1 MATPNVVNVS
11 TITGITTFLNLTTT
25 DTTVLLSNA
34 ASSNKVFKVNS
45 IIVGNIDGTNT
56 ANITIKIHDAAA
68 GAGTSVALANT
79 IDVIADS
86 SLVALDKTSSIY
98 LEENKSITATASAAD
113 DLSVICSYEEISD
126 WYGE

>member
-1 MATPNVVNVS
+1 MAAPNIV
-11 TITGITTFLNLTTT
+11 GITTIVGVTTFVNLSSTNATTI
-25 DTTVLLSNA
+25 VSNP
-34 ASSNKVFKVNS
+34 ASSDKVFKINTIV
-45 IIVGNIDGTNT
+45 VGNIDGANT

-86 SLVALDKTSSIY
+86 TLVVLDKASSIY